1 MTATLI
7 KEIEGAPTNLLAWP
21 GAWAPAD
28 NLDAERAAWARI
40 EAYTAVRYTSRT
52 IVWVV
57 EGPGDWEPPLRPA
70 TITTTERWTGSAF
83 ETVALDPSPRGGY
96 SLPGEGPYR
105 FSGTVGAGTPP
116 QPVIDAWVRLAQ
128 YLAQIGFDDVG
139 VRSSNVDGVA
149 SFEYAPPSYR
159 ALALQN
165 SGAAD
170 LLRAYRRV

>member
-83 ETVALDPSPRGGY
+83 ETSPLIRRHAVGTHCLAKALTVSAGLSVLELHR
-96 SLPGEGPYR
+96 SL
-105 FSGTVGAGTPP
+105 
-116 QPVIDAWVRLAQ
+116 
-128 YLAQIGFDDVG
+128 
-139 VRSSNVDGVA
+139 
-149 SFEYAPPSYR
+149 
-159 ALALQN
+159 
-165 SGAAD
+165 
-170 LLRAYRRV
+170 